1 MEWKRTDLGVL
12 PVMSWCPDADA
23 KTLGQ
28 VAALADHPNA
38 FHHIALMPDAHF
50 GYGMPIGGVAA
61 FDGAVVPYAVGV
73 DIGCGVAAVHLDFPA
88 TRLSWTQLERIRK
101 QLERDVPLGFSTH
114 RDVQQWDEFEKFRDE
129 CDRPLGWC
137 KNEVWQR
144 ALRSLGTLGG
154 GNHFIEIQRED
165 AGDEPDVWLMLHSG
179 SRNLGKC
186 IADYYAGRAKKRAEQ
201 DGLPLADPDL
211 APIPASEQLGRDYLR
226 DMTFALA
233 FAQENRRRMMDVFLQ
248 IVRDEIGERAV
259 WEQVN
264 IHHNYAAEEEHF
276 GRRVWVHRKG
286 ATSARDGELG
296 IIPGDMATASYIV
309 RGKGNADSFASCSHG
324 AGRCLGRME
333 ANRQLDKDEMDRTMK
348 GISFR
353 GFRQLDRRGRRFR
366 KLHDAGRHWQLDEA
380 TAAYKDIDSVIAHES
395 DLVEVVTRLR
405 PLAVVKG

>member
-1 MEWKRTDLGVL
+1 MEWKRTDLGAL

-28 VAALADHPNA
+28 ASALADHPRA

-73 DIGCGVAAVHLDFPA
+73 DIGCGVAAVHLDCPA
-88 TRLSWTQLERIRK
+88 ARLSWPQLERIRK
-101 QLERDVPLGFSTH
+101 QLERDVPLGFSTQH
-114 RDVQQWDEFEKFRDE
+114 DVQQLEGFEEFRDE

-154 GNHFIEIQRED
+154 GNHFIEVQRED
-165 AGDEPDVWLMLHSG
+165 TSDPEVWLMLHSG

-201 DGLPLADPDL
+201 DGLPLADKDL
-211 APIPASEQLGRDYLR
+211 APIPTDEQLGRDYLR

-233 FAQENRRRMMDVFLQ
+233 FAQENRRRMMDVFLR
-248 IVRDEIGERAV
+248 IVHDEIGACDLR
-259 WEQVN
+259 EQVN

-286 ATSARDGELG
+286 ATSARDGQLG

-309 RGKGNADSFASCSHG
+309 RGRGNADSFESCSHG

-333 ANRQLDKDEMDRTMK
+333 ANRVLDKDEMERTME

-353 GFRQLDRRGRRFR
+353 GFRPLDRTDRGFR
-366 KLHDAGRHWQLDEA
+366 KLRNAGRRWMLDEA
-380 TAAYKDIDSVIAHES
+380 TAAYKDIDSVIANES
-395 DLVEVVTRLR
+395 DLVDVVTRLR